1 MKDMD
6 DLETIELFINDE
18 DNSGIE
24 AISLVEFPAIEEN
37 FVALSKHK
45 IELKTMDDEKRLVI
59 GLALVPDKKIYRNN
73 GGFEYNITF
82 SKDTVRKAAEK
93 YLKSLKIHNAT
104 VEHEME
110 VDGVYLTES
119 WIVEDKAKD
128 KTALYDL
135 NAPEGA
141 WAVAMRIENENVWND
156 IKAGKYLGF
165 SIEGIFNENEGWD
178 EQDLSVMKKI
188 NQLLDEL
195 ESSQQL
201 KSYSDYPEAA
211 RNNAKRA
218 LDWAEKN
225 GWGSCGTD
233 VGKKRASMLA
243 SGMPLSRET
252 IARMASF
259 KRHQQHKDVP
269 YNEGCGGLMWDSW
282 GGTAGVEWAIKKL
295 AEIDREELSEIDIL
309 ELQVQNSLE
318 CDKLTLSE
326 QKFSDYPE
334 AAHKNALRALKYK
347 IDNKVQCG
355 TKAGWQFTKMLA
367 KKQPISRCLISQM
380 ASYVRFR
387 RDKDVPYSKGCGKL
401 LWDAWGGD
409 AGINWA
415 SKKIKEIDR
424 DIEPVDSID

>member
-1 MKDMD
+1 MRDID
-6 DLETIELFINDE
+6 DLETIELFIDDE
-18 DNSGIE
+18 DQSGIE

-45 IELKTMDDEKRLVI
+45 IELKTMDEEKRLVV

-104 VEHEME
+104 IEHEME

-119 WIVEDKAKD
+119 WIVEDVQKD

-141 WAVAMRIENENVWND
+141 WAVSMRIENDDVWED
-156 IKAGKYLGF
+156 VKAGKYLGF
-165 SIEGIFNENEGWD
+165 SIEGIFNENQGWD
-178 EQDLSVMKKI
+178 EEDLSVMNKI

-195 ESSQQL
+195 QSSEEL
-201 KSYSDYPEAA
+201 KSYSDYPEGA

-218 LDWAEKN
+218 LKWAEEN

-233 VGKKRASMLA
+233 VGKQRANQLA
-243 SGMPLSRET
+243 NGEAITRDT

-269 YNEGCGGLMWDSW
+269 YSEGCGGLMWD
-282 GGTAGVEWAIKKL
+282 
-295 AEIDREELSEIDIL
+295 
-309 ELQVQNSLE
+309 
-318 CDKLTLSE
+318 
-326 QKFSDYPE
+326 
-334 AAHKNALRALKYK
+334 
-347 IDNKVQCG
+347 
-355 TKAGWQFTKMLA
+355 
-367 KKQPISRCLISQM
+367 
-380 ASYVRFR
+380 
-387 RDKDVPYSKGCGKL
+387 
-401 LWDAWGGD
+401 AWGGS
-409 AGINWA
+409 AGVNWA
-415 SKKIKEIDR
+415 ISKLKEIDN
-424 DIEPVDSID
+424 E

>member
-1 MKDMD
+1 MRDID
-6 DLETIELFINDE
+6 DLETIELFIDDE
-18 DNSGIE
+18 DQSGIE

-45 IELKTMDDEKRLVI
+45 IELKTMDEEKRLVV

-104 VEHEME
+104 IEHEME

-141 WAVAMRIENENVWND
+141 WAVAMRIENDEVWGD
-156 IKAGKYLGF
+156 VKAGKYLGF
-165 SIEGIFNENEGWD
+165 SIEGIFNENQGWGA
-178 EQDLSVMKKI
+178 EDLSVMKKI

-195 ESSQQL
+195 ESSQEL

-218 LDWAEKN
+218 LKWADEN

-233 VGKKRASMLA
+233 VGKQRANQLA
-243 SGMPLSRET
+243 NGEAITRDT

-259 KRHQQHKDVP
+259 KRHQQYKDVP
-269 YNEGCGGLMWDSW
+269 YSEGCGGLM
-282 GGTAGVEWAIKKL
+282 
-295 AEIDREELSEIDIL
+295 
-309 ELQVQNSLE
+309 
-318 CDKLTLSE
+318 
-326 QKFSDYPE
+326 Y
-334 AAHKNALRALKYK
+334 
-347 IDNKVQCG
+347 
-355 TKAGWQFTKMLA
+355 
-367 KKQPISRCLISQM
+367 
-380 ASYVRFR
+380 
-387 RDKDVPYSKGCGKL
+387 
-401 LWDAWGGD
+401 DAWGGS
-409 AGINWA
+409 AGVNWA
-415 SKKIKEIDR
+415 ISKLKEIDN
-424 DIEPVDSID
+424 E

>member
-1 MKDMD
+1 MRDID
-6 DLETIELFINDE
+6 DLETIELFIDDE
-18 DNSGIE
+18 DQSGIE

-45 IELKTMDDEKRLVI
+45 IELKTMDEEKRLVV

-104 VEHEME
+104 IEHEME

-141 WAVAMRIENENVWND
+141 WAVAMRIENDEVWED
-156 IKAGKYLGF
+156 VKAGKYLGF
-165 SIEGIFNENEGWD
+165 SIEGIFNENQGWD
-178 EQDLSVMKKI
+178 AEDLSVMKKI

-195 ESSQQL
+195 ESSQEL
-201 KSYSDYPEAA
+201 KSYSDYPEGA

-218 LDWAEKN
+218 LKWADEN

-233 VGKKRASMLA
+233 VGKQRANQLA
-243 SGMPLSRET
+243 NGEAITRDT

-269 YNEGCGGLMWDSW
+269 YSEGCGGLM
-282 GGTAGVEWAIKKL
+282 
-295 AEIDREELSEIDIL
+295 
-309 ELQVQNSLE
+309 
-318 CDKLTLSE
+318 
-326 QKFSDYPE
+326 Y
-334 AAHKNALRALKYK
+334 
-347 IDNKVQCG
+347 
-355 TKAGWQFTKMLA
+355 
-367 KKQPISRCLISQM
+367 
-380 ASYVRFR
+380 
-387 RDKDVPYSKGCGKL
+387 
-401 LWDAWGGD
+401 DAWGGS
-409 AGINWA
+409 AGVNWA
-415 SKKIKEIDR
+415 ISKLKEIDN
-424 DIEPVDSID
+424 E

>member
-1 MKDMD
+1 MRDID
-6 DLETIELFINDE
+6 DLETIELFIDDE
-18 DNSGIE
+18 DQSGIE

-45 IELKTMDDEKRLVI
+45 IELKTMDEEKRLVV

-104 VEHEME
+104 IEHEME

-119 WIVEDKAKD
+119 WIVEDVQKD

-141 WAVAMRIENENVWND
+141 WAVSMCIENDEIWQDV
-156 IKAGKYLGF
+156 KAGKYLGF
-165 SIEGIFNENEGWD
+165 SIEGIFNENQGWD
-178 EQDLSVMKKI
+178 EEDLSVMNKI

-195 ESSQQL
+195 QSSEEL
-201 KSYSDYPEAA
+201 KSYSDYPEGA

-218 LDWAEKN
+218 LKWAEEN

-233 VGKKRASMLA
+233 VGKQRANQLA
-243 SGMPLSRET
+243 NGEAITRDT

-269 YNEGCGGLMWDSW
+269 YSEGCGGLMWD
-282 GGTAGVEWAIKKL
+282 
-295 AEIDREELSEIDIL
+295 
-309 ELQVQNSLE
+309 
-318 CDKLTLSE
+318 
-326 QKFSDYPE
+326 
-334 AAHKNALRALKYK
+334 
-347 IDNKVQCG
+347 
-355 TKAGWQFTKMLA
+355 
-367 KKQPISRCLISQM
+367 
-380 ASYVRFR
+380 
-387 RDKDVPYSKGCGKL
+387 
-401 LWDAWGGD
+401 AWGGS
-409 AGINWA
+409 AGVNWA
-415 SKKIKEIDR
+415 ISKLKQIDN
-424 DIEPVDSID
+424 D